1 MKTARILIADDHELV
16 RDGIRMR
23 IEKHPGWTVVGEAT
37 DGRRAVELAVQHR
50 PDVVVLDIAMSGL
63 NGLEATRQI
72 RRACPDTEV
81 LILTMLESDDLVR
94 EALTAGARGFLLK
107 TDASRQLV
115 AAIESLLQRKPYLTG
130 SASEVLVAGFLDSGQ
145 ARIVDR
151 LSGARLTE
159 RETEVA
165 QLLAEGKTSKEA
177 AVILGVSASTVEAHR
192 ANIMRKLNLH
202 SIADLVRYA
211 IRNRIIQP

>member
-23 IEKHPGWTVVGEAT
+23 IEKHPGWTVAGEAT
-37 DGRRAVELAVQHR
+37 DGRRAVELAVQQR

-72 RRACPDTEV
+72 RKACPDTEV

-115 AAIESLLQRKPYLTG
+115 AAIESLLQHKPYLTG

-145 ARIVDR
+145 ARIADG
-151 LSGARLTE
+151 LSAARLTE